1 MSFGEL
7 HWGKGNRVEGEWKLH
22 KYDEKLYTNIKFIEK
37 SFKVKVF
44 QNGNKLKITGHD
56 EDVKLASDAL
66 KKLYEAAGKGVEIT
80 KETLKKS
87 ISYRPISSLE
97 DDFEKY
103 QKRGFIE
110 AISKKVSKE
119 ETAIIAEI
127 KKASPSKGIIRE
139 DFEPKEIAK
148 DYEANG
154 ATSLSVLTDE
164 PFFQGK
170 LEYLDMVRN
179 TCTLPI
185 LRKDFMIDPYQ
196 IYETKASGG
205 DCILLIVAALD
216 LVELKDF
223 SQLAKELNLDILIEV
238 HSDEELNK
246 ALTIDPKL
254 IGINNRDL
262 ITFEV
267 DKNLAVKLAKEI
279 CKDVI
284 VVSESGISSREDILF
299 SKEQGIHSFLIGESF
314 MKEPS
319 PGRALK
325 EIIA

>member
-1 MSFGEL
+1 MNQL
-7 HWGKGNRVEGEWKLH
+7 NK
-22 KYDEKLYTNIKFIEK
+22 IIE
-37 SFKVKVF
+37 
-44 QNGNKLKITGHD
+44 T
-56 EDVKLASDAL
+56 
-66 KKLYEAAGKGVEIT
+66 T

-87 ISYRPISSLE
+87 SSYRPITSLE
-97 DDFEKY
+97 QDFEKY

-110 AISKKVSKE
+110 AILKKISTE

-127 KKASPSKGIIRE
+127 KKASPSKGLIRE
-139 DFEPKEIAK
+139 DFKPKKIAE

-154 ATSLSVLTDE
+154 ASCLSVLTDE

-179 TCTLPI
+179 TCSLPI

-216 LVELKDF
+216 SAQLKDF
-223 SQLAKELNLDILIEV
+223 SQLAKELDLDVLIEV

-254 IGINNRDL
+254 VGINNRDL
-262 ITFEV
+262 TTFEV
-267 DKNLAVKLAKEI
+267 DKNLAIKLAKEI
-279 CKDVI
+279 SKDII
-284 VVSESGISSREDILF
+284 VVSESGISSKEDILS
-299 SKEQGIHSFLIGESF
+299 SKEHGIHTFLIGESF
-314 MKEPS
+314 MREPS
-319 PGRALK
+319 PGKALK
-325 EIIA
+325 DILTK

>member
-1 MSFGEL
+1 MNQLS
-7 HWGKGNRVEGEWKLH
+7 
-22 KYDEKLYTNIKFIEK
+22 
-37 SFKVKVF
+37 
-44 QNGNKLKITGHD
+44 KII
-56 EDVKLASDAL
+56 
-66 KKLYEAAGKGVEIT
+66 EIT

-87 ISYRPISSLE
+87 SSYRSITSLE
-97 DDFEKY
+97 EDFEKY

-110 AISKKVSKE
+110 AISKKVSSE

-127 KKASPSKGIIRE
+127 KKASPSKGLIRE
-139 DFEPKEIAK
+139 DFEPKKIAE

-179 TCTLPI
+179 ACSLPI

-216 LVELKDF
+216 LAQLKDF
-223 SQLAKELNLDILIEV
+223 SQLAKELNLDVLIEV

-254 IGINNRDL
+254 VGINNRDL
-262 ITFEV
+262 TTFEV
-267 DKNLAVKLAKEI
+267 DKNLALKLAKEI
-279 CKDVI
+279 SKDVI
-284 VVSESGISSREDILF
+284 VVSESGIGSKEDILS
-299 SKEQGIHSFLIGESF
+299 SKEQGIHAFLIGESF
-314 MKEPS
+314 MREPS
-319 PGRALK
+319 PGKALK
-325 EIIA
+325 DILTK

>member
-1 MSFGEL
+1 MNQL
-7 HWGKGNRVEGEWKLH
+7 
-22 KYDEKLYTNIKFIEK
+22 D
-37 SFKVKVF
+37 
-44 QNGNKLKITGHD
+44 KII
-56 EDVKLASDAL
+56 
-66 KKLYEAAGKGVEIT
+66 EIT

-170 LEYLDMVRN
+170 LEYLDMVRK

-262 ITFEV
+262 TTFEV

>member
-1 MSFGEL
+1 MNQL
-7 HWGKGNRVEGEWKLH
+7 
-22 KYDEKLYTNIKFIEK
+22 D
-37 SFKVKVF
+37 
-44 QNGNKLKITGHD
+44 KII
-56 EDVKLASDAL
+56 
-66 KKLYEAAGKGVEIT
+66 EIT

-179 TCTLPI
+179 ACTLPI

-262 ITFEV
+262 TTFEV

>member
-1 MSFGEL
+1 MNHL
-7 HWGKGNRVEGEWKLH
+7 DK
-22 KYDEKLYTNIKFIEK
+22 IIE
-37 SFKVKVF
+37 
-44 QNGNKLKITGHD
+44 T
-56 EDVKLASDAL
+56 
-66 KKLYEAAGKGVEIT
+66 T
-80 KETLKKS
+80 RETLKKS
-87 ISYRPISSLE
+87 SSYRSITSLE
-97 DDFEKY
+97 EDFEKY

-110 AISKKVSKE
+110 AISKKVSSQ

-127 KKASPSKGIIRE
+127 KKASPSKGLIRE
-139 DFEPKEIAK
+139 DFEPKKIAE

-179 TCTLPI
+179 SCSLPI

-216 LVELKDF
+216 LAQLKDF
-223 SQLAKELNLDILIEV
+223 SQLAKELNLDVLIEV

-254 IGINNRDL
+254 VGINNRDL
-262 ITFEV
+262 TTFEV
-267 DKNLAVKLAKEI
+267 DKNLALKLAKEI
-279 CKDVI
+279 SKDVI
-284 VVSESGISSREDILF
+284 VVSESGIGSKEDIL
-299 SKEQGIHSFLIGESF
+299 SAKEQGIHAFLIGESF
-314 MKEPS
+314 MREPS
-319 PGRALK
+319 PGKALK
-325 EIIA
+325 DILAK

>member
-1 MSFGEL
+1 M
-7 HWGKGNRVEGEWKLH
+7 
-22 KYDEKLYTNIKFIEK
+22 IC
-37 SFKVKVF
+37 
-44 QNGNKLKITGHD
+44 
-56 EDVKLASDAL
+56 
-66 KKLYEAAGKGVEIT
+66 
-80 KETLKKS
+80 
-87 ISYRPISSLE
+87 
-97 DDFEKY
+97 
-103 QKRGFIE
+103 
-110 AISKKVSKE
+110 
-119 ETAIIAEI
+119 EI
-127 KKASPSKGIIRE
+127 KRASPSRGLIR
-139 DFEPKEIAK
+139 KEFDVAELALA
-148 DYEANG
+148 YSRGG
-154 ATSLSVLTDE
+154 ATCLSVLTDG
-164 PFFQGK
+164 PSFGGK
-170 LEYLDMVRN
+170 LEYVTIARQA
-179 TCTLPI
+179 TKLPI

-262 ITFEV
+262 TTFEV